1 VRASERRNQAIKL
14 RKPAA
19 IRATLPLD
27 VSPAEREGGRLWDG
41 FQVPYA
47 DLQNGYDPQET
58 KVLLFSLV
66 ILSVLRRGFADAVS
80 PRKTI

>member
-1 VRASERRNQAIKL
+1 MRASERRNPIEKTGSSSN
-14 RKPAA
+14 P
-19 IRATLPLD
+19 P
-27 VSPAEREGGRLWDG
+27 ERGRLWDG